1 MGGVPLQP
9 TFEREMMDTKVTIET
24 EIQAAISRPM
34 AYPEIESVVGK
45 QRNPFALGIAL
56 TKMVLDGRLH
66 YAFPDT
72 FSAKWPVYS
81 NKPIPKKFQ
90 HPKRDAMPPN
100 AEVTGGPLAA
110 RPVD

>member
-1 MGGVPLQP
+1 LAGAVPPAP
-9 TFEREMMDTKVTIET
+9 TFERMAMDTKVTVET
-24 EIQAAISRPM
+24 AILSAIARPM
-34 AYPEIESVVGK
+34 AYPEIESAVGK

-66 YAFPDT
+66 YSFPDT

-90 HPKRDAMPPN
+90 HPKRDA
-100 AEVTGGPLAA
+100 VTAN
-110 RPVD
+110 VS